1 MKILV
6 DEMPKKVEDCPWSY
20 PTENPWNDRT
30 IWFCSWSLSHSET
43 CPMAK
48 GGECPYFT
56 TMAQQTD
63 LDCIIDAFNAI
74 PETYPIRTQEVEE
87 IIIRNP
93 NRKD

>member
-6 DEMPKKVEDCPWSY
+6 DEMPKKVDDCPWAN
-20 PTENPWNDRT
+20 PTDMPWNDRT
-30 IWFCSWSLSHSET
+30 IWFCQWAMSHSET

-48 GGECPYFT
+48 GGECPYFK
-56 TMAQQTD
+56 QD
-63 LDCIIDAFNAI
+63 DFNRIVDAFNAI
-74 PETYPIRTQEVEE
+74 PNTYPFRTQEARK